1 MIGTRVPGSKV
12 RSNSL
17 LDAQGLGHTGCP
29 SLPDTQR
36 ASLCLQHSTPHV
48 SQAYRIFWSCLG
60 RSFSL
65 CLLKHER
72 VRFAN
77 IATN

>member
-1 MIGTRVPGSKV
+1 MTGTRGPGSGV
-12 RSNSL
+12 RSTSL
-17 LDAQGLGHTGCP
+17 LDAQGRGHTGCLSP
-29 SLPDTQR
+29 PDAR
-36 ASLCLQHSTPHV
+36 LASLCPQHSTPHA
-48 SQAYRIFWSCLG
+48 SQACRVFWSCLG

-65 CLLKHER
+65 RLLKPGR